1 MVGIINLGLG
11 TSMSHFETRYDS
23 EPLLFDA
30 EGRRIVMTIP
40 EWDGNKVLPPI
51 HPATPEGQEHDSL
64 YRAPYVARLA
74 EFVTQFAT
82 TRDRVDL
89 TGNYLNLREAW
100 VDCDGD
106 TILLKVQP
114 DGPACHTGETSCFFT
129 PMDELP
135 DEYES
140 AETWPRILDELFA
153 VIKDRQ
159 QELPEDSYTAKL
171 LQQGVPRVAQKV
183 IEEAGEAAIA
193 ATQGDIDNLPGEV
206 ADLLYHSLV
215 LLAAAGLSPQA
226 VWEELRTRRG

>member
-1 MVGIINLGLG
+1 MKVKLNDQGLVPAIAQDVNTGQVLMLGYMNPGSLKRTLEGIQVWFY
-11 TSMSHFETRYDS
+11 SRSRE
-23 EPLLFDA
+23 
-30 EGRRIVMTIP
+30 
-40 EWDGNKVLPPI
+40 
-51 HPATPEGQEHDSL
+51 
-64 YRAPYVARLA
+64 
-74 EFVTQFAT
+74 
-82 TRDRVDL
+82 DL
-89 TGNYLNLREAW
+89 WHKGEVSGNYLNLREAW

-135 DEYES
+135 DEYEPG
-140 AETWPRILDELFA
+140 ETGPRILDELFA

-193 ATQGDIDNLPGEV
+193 ATQGDNDNLPGEV

-226 VWEELRTRRG
+226 VWEELRARRG